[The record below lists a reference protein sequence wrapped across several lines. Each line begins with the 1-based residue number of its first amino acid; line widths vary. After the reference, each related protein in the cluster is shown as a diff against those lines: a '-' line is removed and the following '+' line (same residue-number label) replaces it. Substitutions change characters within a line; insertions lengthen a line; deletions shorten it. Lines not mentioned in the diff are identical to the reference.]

1 MVDEQSVS
9 ADDFVGSAL
18 LDQQVAI
25 TIDGVPVADV
35 NDGANLLFYSHR
47 LSEYEFTMVSDGAP
61 LSQHVHGAA
70 GRRAG
75 WLRCRGAVAETVEI
89 VEEWEKAARNAS
101 IDDRL
106 VRRWIATTRFEFLQH
121 FPRKHWRFPV
131 KVPGNAAAVQLSANA
146 PVDDGFLLNT
156 PAEGYQGC

>member
-47 LSEYEFTMVSDGAP
+47 LSEYEFTMVSHGAP
-61 LSQHVHGAA
+61 PVAACAGAA
-70 GRRAG
+70 GRWAG
-75 WLRCRGAVAETVEI
+75 G
-89 VEEWEKAARNAS
+89 
-101 IDDRL
+101 
-106 VRRWIATTRFEFLQH
+106 
-121 FPRKHWRFPV
+121 
-131 KVPGNAAAVQLSANA
+131 PGV
-146 PVDDGFLLNT
+146 
-156 PAEGYQGC
+156 